1 MKTVWT
7 AGLSE
12 EQKRIVTQ
20 EFKGSPAMRDR
31 LTEMI
36 QTKINSAFTES
47 RSKDGYSDPS
57 WAYKQADFLGYMRGL
72 QEILKLIE
80 KN

>member
-7 AGLSE
+7 AGLSNE
-12 EQKRIVTQ
+12 LSRSVTQ

-31 LTEMI
+31 LSEMI
-36 QTKINSAFTES
+36 QTKINSAFVEA

-57 WAYKQADFLGYMRGL
+57 WAYKQADFLGYMRGM

-80 KN
+80 KS